1 MSAEHLQAVSR
12 RITFAI
18 LSRLLGTTKTPV
30 ASRAPVPG
38 RILYVAASCLPYH
51 VSGYTTR
58 THEVVR
64 ALGDSGADVRVL
76 TRPGYPWD
84 RGDRCRD
91 AEGEWTNVDDVA
103 YRHLRHPPNKLPV
116 VMYAPL
122 AAKSVLKVALA
133 ERVSV
138 IHAASNHVNALPA
151 LLAARKLGIPFHY
164 EMRGLW
170 ELTRISRMPEY
181 EGSQAYK
188 QGLQL
193 EGLVARHADRLFVIS
208 EQLGKYVRDH
218 WGIAPDRMTLLPNCI
233 DPDRFMPVDPQQVE
247 PDSIGYAGSLIGYE
261 GLDTLIEAVAR
272 LKGQGVKV
280 KVRIVGDGEAR
291 GDLEALAARLGVVD
305 RVQFTGR
312 QSPQV
317 AREMIRRSA
326 LVCLPR
332 KPYEVCC
339 IVPPIKLVEALA
351 MGKPV
356 IVPDLPVFRD
366 EMGTNP
372 AGWFFRA
379 GDAADLAR
387 AITTA
392 LGDQAALV
400 ALGRRAREYV
410 ATQRRWHDFVIKAL
424 PTAQGEG

>member
-1 MSAEHLQAVSR
+1 MIDEHFQAVSR
-12 RITFAI
+12 RITVAI
-18 LSRLLGTTKTPV
+18 LSRLLGTPKTPV
-30 ASRAPVPG
+30 ASRAPVSG

-64 ALGDSGADVRVL
+64 TLGDSGADVRVL

-208 EQLGKYVRDH
+208 EQLGKYARDH
-218 WGIAPDRMTLLPNCI
+218 WCIAADRMTLLPNCI

-272 LKGQGVKV
+272 LKEQEVKV

-291 GDLEALAARLGVVD
+291 GDLEALAARLGLVD
-305 RVQFTGR
+305 RVQFMGR
-312 QSPQV
+312 QSPEV
-317 AREMIRRSA
+317 AREVIRRST

-339 IVPPIKLVEALA
+339 IVPPIKLVEAMA

-366 EMGTNP
+366 ELGAEP
-372 AGWFFRA
+372 VGWSFQS
-379 GDAADLAR
+379 GNAADLAQVIE
-387 AITTA
+387 AA
-392 LGDQAALV
+392 FADEAAL
-400 ALGRRAREYV
+400 AAMAIKAREYAV
-410 ATQRRWHDFVIKAL
+410 SKRSWGRYVTPIVGSLA
-424 PTAQGEG
+424 G